1 MRRLWPPLCGVLLL
15 LGCSERRIKI
25 PYNETRILLG
35 TFVNITIYDQ
45 DKDRAKIARAGEEA
59 FQAIERID
67 KITSSFYDSSEVS
80 LLRHGAGRDY
90 QRVSKELLEVLREA
104 IRISNIT
111 HSAFD
116 VTIGPIMELWDFN
129 SPSPQIPN
137 TEQIKKRLPLVN
149 YKNILIKGDKVLLA
163 NSGMSLD
170 LGGIAKGYAV
180 DKAMEVLIKN
190 GIENAMVDAGGDLRT
205 ISGELTKGK
214 RRVWIRHPRDKN
226 SFFGYFRMDSGCVA
240 TAGDYERFFL
250 YKGKRYH
257 HLIDPKS
264 GYPAQGCLSV
274 TIKAETTAEADAL
287 ATAVFILGPER
298 GMDLIERLEGVE
310 GVIIYRKG
318 DKLDYKV
325 STGLADNFHLP

>member
-1 MRRLWPPLCGVLLL
+1 MRRLWPLLWGIFL
-15 LGCSERRIKI
+15 LIRCSERIKI

-35 TFVNITIYDQ
+35 TFVNITIYDR
-45 DKDRAKIARAGEEA
+45 DKDQAKITRAGEEA

-80 LLRHGAGRDY
+80 LLKYRAGRDY

-104 IRISNIT
+104 IRISKIT
-111 HSAFD
+111 DGAFD
-116 VTIGPIMELWDFN
+116 VTIGPIMGLWDFN
-129 SPSPQIPN
+129 SPSPRIPAP
-137 TEQIKKRLPLVN
+137 EQIKKRLPLVN
-149 YKNILIKGDKVLLA
+149 YKNILIRGDEVLLA
-163 NSGMSLD
+163 ESGMGLD

-190 GIENAMVDAGGDLRT
+190 GIENAMVEAGGDLRT
-205 ISGELTKGK
+205 ISGELTRGK
-214 RRVWIRHPRDKN
+214 RRVWIRHPRDKG

-240 TAGDYERFFL
+240 TSGDYEKFFF

-264 GYPAQGCLSV
+264 GYPAQGCVSV

-298 GMDLIERLEGVE
+298 GMELIERLKGVE
-310 GVIIYRKG
+310 GVIIYKKG

-325 STGLADNFHLP
+325 STGLADNFHVL